1 MLSGEKEEKAR
12 EERERDFSL
21 FCSTAVSDLLRP
33 FAADDRRRHENGWRV
48 IFHCSSTASEL
59 LLTGQR
65 PSQMCEYAL
74 MKQGEQKYP
83 KLESVEDVGVLSK
96 LIRWVIT
103 DNQLLD

>member
-1 MLSGEKEEKAR
+1 
-12 EERERDFSL
+12 
-21 FCSTAVSDLLRP
+21 
-33 FAADDRRRHENGWRV
+33 
-48 IFHCSSTASEL
+48 
-59 LLTGQR
+59 
-65 PSQMCEYAL
+65 MCEYAL